1 MFLISDKTEN
11 GFNKIVIAN
20 MTTGAYAEVIPSCGA
35 ILHAF
40 GIKKGPVQLNII
52 DSYQSATEFRDS
64 VTALGFKGSK
74 LSPFVCRLKNGAYQ
88 FGDKQYTIEKFYLGA
103 NAIHGLLY
111 DACFSLQSIKVED
124 SAAAIELLYSYP
136 ATDKGYPFP
145 FDCSITYQ
153 LEKDGRLNVQTRIIN
168 TGQGRLPI
176 TDGWHPYFK
185 LGESI
190 NSLQLEFQSKEM
202 VLFDD
207 ELIPTGKAAPYE
219 EFGSL
224 KLLGDQFFDNCFL
237 LNFTECQPLCVLRN
251 NTDGYQLEI
260 YPDPSYPYLQIYT
273 PAHRNSIAIEN
284 LSAAPDAFN
293 NGMGLITLAPTEKA
307 AFSTAYKISFLP

>member
-20 MTTGAYAEVIPSCGA
+20 MFTGAYAEVIPSCGA

-40 GIKKGPVQLNII
+40 GIKKGAVQLNLI
-52 DSYQSATEFRDS
+52 DSYQSATEFQEA

-74 LSPFVCRLKNGAYQ
+74 LSPFVCRLKNGTYH
-88 FGDKQYTIEKFYLGA
+88 FGDTTYTIDKFYLGE
-103 NAIHGLLY
+103 NALHGLLY
-111 DACFSLQSIKVED
+111 DACFSLQNILVEED
-124 SAAAIELLYSYP
+124 SASIELLYQYA

-145 FDCSITYQ
+145 FDCTITYQ
-153 LEKDGRLNVQTRIIN
+153 LDKVGKLQVHTHITN
-168 TGQGRLPI
+168 TGESRLPI

-185 LGESI
+185 LGDTI
-190 NSLQLEFQSKEM
+190 NSLQLEFQAKEI
-202 VLFDD
+202 VLFD
-207 ELIPTGKAAPYE
+207 EALIPTGSLGPYA

-224 KLLGDQFFDNCFL
+224 KKIEDQFFDNCFL
-237 LNFTECQPLCVLRN
+237 LNFAECQPLCVLRN
-251 NTDGYQLEI
+251 NTDRYQLEI

-273 PAHRNSIAIEN
+273 PPHRNSIAIEN

-293 NGMGLITLAPTEKA
+293 NGMGLIALAPSEKA
-307 AFSTAYKISFLP
+307 EFSTAYKISLLP